1 MTPTSTTRPTIG
13 HAACWAG
20 AIMAA
25 AGLMMVLP
33 EAGRWW
39 PLLPVATALAVI
51 QVRHDRTTNRRT
63 ELSNTARVK
72 IQETLKVTVIQTVK
86 WRRDRPERILLK
98 VPPAAVAGE
107 TAKLAIGQAVSRAWD
122 DHFTVTAARIAA
134 GRIVLHRSEP
144 EAEKKLTD
152 LDRIKDRSRTV
163 AEQVLGRDARVDQ
176 YHTGDDGQTLDSFTI
191 HHGHGAKLASRSVQ
205 LKATRII
212 SSMLPGAWRT
222 AFDLE
227 HDTITVSR
235 RPPLPSM
242 VPRVI
247 SMPTPGTPEW
257 DLIPQA
263 VDEDGNVCSWDISGV
278 MAHQLKAGRT
288 RTGKTVS
295 LLGDAMEGAR
305 RGYRIFVLDPKRTEF
320 LGLRTWPN
328 VQYVAT
334 KVPDQVALVYYLW
347 SLMEERYRR
356 IEEEGA
362 SETDFERVMFLIDEY
377 RQFYGNAKSWWTGV
391 KTSGMPAA
399 CPVFDWIGSLLRMA
413 GACRIHVILGTQRPD
428 ADVVGG
434 EIRDNFS
441 SRAALGP
448 LSPEGA
454 RMMFDSEQIGTT
466 IPLGRRGR
474 GTWVGLDGA
483 PKEVQYFYTPDPRK
497 ALSPEDRA
505 LLDQLR
511 PDTVTWPRQTIVWP
525 RDDQLD
531 AIADDFPKRP
541 SDDWLRI
548 IGSDLADSETQDP
561 NTDEDLHA
569 ELSNQD
575 PEDTLAD
582 DLDQAYTAPE
592 WIDPTALEPGM
603 ILLLD
608 QTWVT
613 ITEAATDPIDA
624 DQTLI
629 DYTSPDGQDATI
641 SIGAAETIT
650 IRRLT

>member
-1 MTPTSTTRPTIG
+1 
-13 HAACWAG
+13 
-20 AIMAA
+20 MAA
-25 AGLMMVLP
+25 A
-33 EAGRWW
+33 
-39 PLLPVATALAVI
+39 LAVA

-63 ELSNTARVK
+63 ELSNTARIK
-72 IQETLKVTVIQTVK
+72 IQETLKITVTQTVK

-98 VPPAAVAGE
+98 VPPAAMVGE
-107 TAKLAIGQAVSRAWD
+107 AAQLAISQAVSRAWD
-122 DHFTVTAARIAA
+122 DHFTVTAARITS

-144 EAEKKLTD
+144 ETEKKPTD

-191 HHGHGAKLASRSVQ
+191 HHGHGAKLASKSVQ

-235 RPPLPSM
+235 RPPLPTM
-242 VPRVI
+242 VPRPVA
-247 SMPTPGTPEW
+247 MPAPGTPEW

-263 VDEDGNVCSWDISGV
+263 VDEDGIVCSWDISGV

-295 LLGDAMEGAR
+295 LLGDAVEGAR

-328 VQYVAT
+328 VQLVAT
-334 KVPDQVALVYYLW
+334 KVPDQVALVHYLW

-362 SETDFERVMFLIDEY
+362 SEADFERIMVLVDEY
-377 RQFYGNAKSWWTGV
+377 RQFYGNAKSWWTSV
-391 KTSGMPAA
+391 KASGMPAQ

-454 RMMFDSEQIGTT
+454 RMMFDSEQIGTN

-483 PKEVQYFYTPDPRK
+483 PKEVQYYYTPDPRK

-511 PDTVTWPRQTIVWP
+511 PDTITWPRQTITWP
-525 RDDQLD
+525 GDDQLD
-531 AIADDFPKRP
+531 TIADDFPKRP

-548 IGSDLADSETQDP
+548 IGSDLTDSTTQDR

-575 PEDTLAD
+575 PEATLAE
-582 DLDQAYTAPE
+582 DLDQAYTPPE